1 LVSHKKQK
9 NILTARSH
17 KTKKNGITYTNSGIA
32 ARGQLHK
39 ESVYGKRTAPYADPG
54 YHIRKPIE
62 NLTTEKHLD
71 KIVDKTIRTL
81 VLKRI
86 HELGGFEKGKIPE
99 GTFYTTDENGQKQA
113 QIFLPNKNGAPVPIK
128 KIRIK
133 ENIGGAEQLKG
144 NTNQYVN
151 PRNNHHV
158 LIYKDFD
165 DNLKESVV
173 TFWTVVERKRQNT
186 PAIQFP
192 EDGKEIVT
200 TLQINDM
207 FLLGLNHNDIDWKSP
222 NYDLLKNHLYR
233 VQKVSSKDYN
243 FRKAKASTINKK
255 DEAIRMSISS
265 FFSYSP
271 LKVKINRIGFI
282 SKF

>member
-1 LVSHKKQK
+1 
-9 NILTARSH
+9 
-17 KTKKNGITYTNSGIA
+17 
-32 ARGQLHK
+32 
-39 ESVYGKRTAPYADPG
+39 
-54 YHIRKPIE
+54 
-62 NLTTEKHLD
+62 
-71 KIVDKTIRTL
+71 
-81 VLKRI
+81 
-86 HELGGFEKGKIPE
+86 
-99 GTFYTTDENGQKQA
+99 
-113 QIFLPNKNGAPVPIK
+113 
-128 KIRIK
+128 
-133 ENIGGAEQLKG
+133 
-144 NTNQYVN
+144 
-151 PRNNHHV
+151 
-158 LIYKDFD
+158 
-165 DNLKESVV
+165 VV